1 METGKTASSFRV
13 DEAAAERYTEEHQS
27 NRKAKSMEKGL
38 IHIYCGDGKGK
49 TTAAIGLA
57 VRAAGAGKKVLIARF
72 LKNDRSAEL
81 VSLKKI
87 PGITVLPIEKEFG
100 FIRKEDNPVRQEAA
114 RYYGTYFET
123 AVRMAQQE
131 GFDLL
136 VLDEINAAVK
146 LRIVEKDRLTEFL
159 EKKPKSLEVVLTGR
173 DPAPEI
179 CSMADYIS
187 EIKKIRH
194 PFDEGIYA
202 RPGIE
207 Y

>member
-1 METGKTASSFRV
+1 MTKPQQKDKLKSINQT
-13 DEAAAERYTEEHQS
+13 ER
-27 NRKAKSMEKGL
+27 RKNMEKGL

-49 TTAAIGLA
+49 TTAAVGLA

-72 LKNDRSAEL
+72 LKNNRSAEL
-81 VSLKKI
+81 VSLEKI

-100 FIRKEDNPVRQEAA
+100 FIRKEDNPIRQEAA
-114 RYYGTYFET
+114 KYYGAYFEN
-123 AVRMAQQE
+123 AVRKAQQE

-146 LRIVEKDRLTEFL
+146 LKIVEKDRLTEFL
-159 EKKPKSLEVVLTGR
+159 EKKPESLEVVLTGR

-194 PFDEGIYA
+194 PFDEGIRA
-202 RPGIE
+202 RSGIE

>member
-1 METGKTASSFRV
+1 
-13 DEAAAERYTEEHQS
+13 
-27 NRKAKSMEKGL
+27 MEKGL

-114 RYYGTYFET
+114 RYYGAYFEM
-123 AVRMAQQE
+123 AVRVAQQE

-146 LRIVEKDRLTEFL
+146 LKIVEKDRLTEFL

>member
-1 METGKTASSFRV
+1 MTKPQQKDKLKSINQT
-13 DEAAAERYTEEHQS
+13 ER
-27 NRKAKSMEKGL
+27 RKRMEKGL

-49 TTAAIGLA
+49 TTAAVGLA

-72 LKNDRSAEL
+72 LKNNRSAEL
-81 VSLKKI
+81 ASLEKI

-100 FIRKEDNPVRQEAA
+100 FIRREDNPVRQEAA
-114 RYYGTYFET
+114 KYYSTYFET
-123 AVRMAQQE
+123 AVRKAEQE

-146 LRIVEKDRLTEFL
+146 LRIVEKDRLEEFL
-159 EKKPKSLEVVLTGR
+159 EKRPESLEVVLTGR

-179 CSMADYIS
+179 CSLADYIS
-187 EIKKIRH
+187 EIKKIKH
-194 PFDEGIYA
+194 PFDEGIRA
-202 RPGIE
+202 RSGIE